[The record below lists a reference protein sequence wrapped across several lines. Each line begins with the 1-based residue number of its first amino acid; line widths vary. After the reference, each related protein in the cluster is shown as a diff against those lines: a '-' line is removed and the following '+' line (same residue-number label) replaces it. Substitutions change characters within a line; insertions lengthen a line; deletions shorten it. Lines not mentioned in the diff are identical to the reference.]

1 MKFWRL
7 LKNNS
12 PEKGAEFFFLDL
24 DDDVTGGVSPDNSE
38 HRKSNEELHLDG
50 GG

>member
-1 MKFWRL
+1 MFTL
-7 LKNNS
+7 EVPQEFL